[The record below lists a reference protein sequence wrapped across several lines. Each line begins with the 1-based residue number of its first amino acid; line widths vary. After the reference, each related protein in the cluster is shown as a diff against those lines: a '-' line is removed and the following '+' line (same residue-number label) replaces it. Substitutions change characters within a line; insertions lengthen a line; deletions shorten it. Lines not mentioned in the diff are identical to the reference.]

1 MEEQDL
7 TPRRELEVAEIQQS
21 SNLVPEEKELIKS
34 TTKDAADVQQS
45 EVSERGA
52 SQARVIQPAG
62 QVIDFST
69 LPRAAVDSSR
79 FKPLAN
85 KPHYTSLVLN
95 PS

>member
-21 SNLVPEEKELIKS
+21 SNLVPEELIKS
-34 TTKDAADVQQS
+34 STKDASDVKQS
-45 EVSERGA
+45 EVSERSV

-79 FKPLAN
+79 FK
-85 KPHYTSLVLN
+85 H
-95 PS
+95 

>member
-21 SNLVPEEKELIKS
+21 SNLVPEEVIKS
-34 TTKDAADVQQS
+34 GTKDASDVKQS
-45 EVSERGA
+45 EVSERGV

-79 FKPLAN
+79 FK
-85 KPHYTSLVLN
+85 H
-95 PS
+95 

>member
-7 TPRRELEVAEIQQS
+7 TPRPELEVAEIQQS
-21 SNLVPEEKELIKS
+21 SNLVPEEVIKS
-34 TTKDAADVQQS
+34 GTKDASDVKQS
-45 EVSERGA
+45 EVSERSV

-79 FKPLAN
+79 FK
-85 KPHYTSLVLN
+85 H
-95 PS
+95 

>member
-21 SNLVPEEKELIKS
+21 SNLVPEDKELIKS
-34 TTKDAADVQQS
+34 ATKDASDVKQS
-45 EVSERGA
+45 EVSQRGV

-79 FKPLAN
+79 FK
-85 KPHYTSLVLN
+85 H
-95 PS
+95 